1 MMVGDRCH
9 VLEPILFDEGFNLS
23 TIVLGTTESDTISSG
38 IPNLAM
44 CALSLLITVVVFKSY
59 SPNFEETREVIHCH
73 HVTLLV

>member
-38 IPNLAM
+38 IRNLAM
-44 CALSLLITVVVFKSY
+44 CALSLLITVVAFKSY
-59 SPNFEETREVIHCH
+59 SPNFEETREVMHCH

>member
-44 CALSLLITVVVFKSY
+44 CALSLLITVVAFKSY
-59 SPNFEETREVIHCH
+59 SPKTREVIHCH

>member
-44 CALSLLITVVVFKSY
+44 CALSLLITVVA
-59 SPNFEETREVIHCH
+59 NFEETREVIHCH